1 MLASTYVFLPNLIK
15 KLFYLFILLFFFL
28 IMKWEIFLKTT
39 VLNGMNM
46 ISTFNIDMLYIVSL
60 IV

>member
-1 MLASTYVFLPNLIK
+1 
-15 KLFYLFILLFFFL
+15 
-28 IMKWEIFLKTT
+28 MKWEIFLKTT